1 MEHVTLTRKREL
13 IWVSPD
19 KIVANDN
26 NPRSAAAFTPEEL
39 VSLRRSIM
47 RHGVLEPVIISPYKG
62 DTYRLIEGERRWTS
76 ARLDGVKE
84 IPAIVVNRMNA
95 TEELVTMF
103 NVHMQRRSWDI
114 VEQMAAIKH
123 LIEVNP
129 DKSDKELADELGM
142 SQSRFT
148 ERRKVLEMGDEVVMA
163 IARGDLDFTAA
174 LRAGD
179 VSKTVATQR
188 PKVAERLG
196 GEQGVRRLL
205 VSKVKTRPAGQGI
218 TRELDSVRQDARDVE
233 SVPDDVLEAYISK
246 PDATLRDA
254 RAQARTLAERRAV
267 EDLVKRIRS
276 LSSDLRVFDVDLYAA
291 PNLEDLRRALAGLID
306 TAQGIE
312 RRIVDVKVSAR
323 AAG

>member
-1 MEHVTLTRKREL
+1 
-13 IWVSPD
+13 
-19 KIVANDN
+19 VANDN
-26 NPRSAAAFTPEEL
+26 NPRSASAFAADEL

-76 ARLDGVKE
+76 AKLDGVKE

-103 NVHMQRRSWDI
+103 NVHMQRRAWDI

-129 DKSDKELADELGM
+129 DKSDKELAEELGM
-142 SQSRFT
+142 SQRRFT
-148 ERRKVLEMGDEVVMA
+148 ERRKVLEMGDEVVLA
-163 IARGDLDFTAA
+163 IARGDIDFAAA

-179 VSKTVATQR
+179 VSKTVAAQR
-188 PKVAERLG
+188 PTVAERLG

-218 TRELDSVRQDARDVE
+218 SRELDSVRQDARDVE
-233 SVPDDVLEAYISK
+233 GVPDEVLEAYIAK
-246 PDATLRDA
+246 PNATLREA
-254 RAQARTLAERRAV
+254 RAEARSLAERRAV

-276 LSSDLRVFDVDLYAA
+276 LNSDLRVFDVDLYEA
-291 PNLEDLRRALAGLID
+291 PNLSDLRKSLATLMD
-306 TAQGIE
+306 TAQSLE
-312 RRIVDVKVSAR
+312 RRIVDVKLTK